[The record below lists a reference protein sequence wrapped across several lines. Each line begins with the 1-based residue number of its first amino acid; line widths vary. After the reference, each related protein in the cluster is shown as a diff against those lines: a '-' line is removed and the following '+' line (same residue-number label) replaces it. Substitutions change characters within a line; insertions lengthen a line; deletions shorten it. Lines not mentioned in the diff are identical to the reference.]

1 MTSNKLLDKCHSA
14 LAQIVSRSD
23 CKLSA
28 RLARETLEHF
38 PKEND
43 NVNSLQQYRRH
54 DKLITLSEAA
64 ALCERRSGKKVHR
77 TTVKSWGLK
86 HRFRLQNVNG
96 WKVDRDEFVLWASRT
111 GRLSKSFFDDSVSA
125 AITVV
130 ECIKLAA
137 AMKDQ
142 GMVSEKEFVTI
153 KCRLLRVQPEQLE
166 VKKAVA

>member
-1 MTSNKLLDKCHSA
+1 MTTYDLLKQCRSA
-14 LAQIVSRSD
+14 LAQIKQRSD
-23 CKLSA
+23 CPLSVRIA
-28 RLARETLEHF
+28 NEALKQF
-38 PKEND
+38 PKENGNMNSHQQSRR
-43 NVNSLQQYRRH
+43 NV
-54 DKLITLSEAA
+54 KLITLSEAA

-86 HRFRLQNVNG
+86 HRFRLQYANG
-96 WKVDRDEFVLWASRT
+96 WKIDRDEFVLWASRT
-111 GRLSKSFFDDSVSA
+111 GRLSKLFFDNSSSA

-153 KCRLLRVQPEQLE
+153 KCRLLGVQPEQLQTS
-166 VKKAVA
+166 